1 MTQDPNIVSRL
12 DKYPTDVRLLLCQ
25 LVQDAK
31 EESTWEDIYERFIN
45 HPLVLRVHRGESGTI
60 RDAAT
65 AEELPAL
72 VREILSDA
80 VGGPAGEAA
89 PPPPPPTPAAAA
101 PAAPAALAGP
111 ALALCCTRL
120 HRRAVAALRRQL
132 AARRCDFAAHLK
144 TLQDQELPALT

>member
-80 VGGPAGEAA
+80 VGGPAGEVAGEAA
-89 PPPPPPTPAAAA
+89 ALPAAL
-101 PAAPAALAGP
+101 PAALAGP

-132 AARRCDFAAHLK
+132 AARRRDFAAHLK